1 MTCYHEIGH
10 FITEY
15 KLSGIVG
22 SISMETFE
30 MLQGF
35 FVKFLSLLAGIVE
48 AHKSRIGCLSACDV
62 GTGVLAEF
70 FRSGN
75 DVEDI
80 VNDLQLYGRRLA
92 YTLALPKGDANDW
105 HNVTVEFFGQKF
117 RTYGDVVQGIENLI
131 PLCWN
136 KKVKVEKYG

>member
-1 MTCYHEIGH
+1 MLKGIDIILYEKTKTGEDAFHAPIY
-10 FITEY
+10 TETPVTVHNV
-15 KLSGIVG
+15 LVG
-22 SISMETFE
+22 EPAT
-30 MLQGF
+30 
-35 FVKFLSLLAGIVE
+35 
-48 AHKSRIGCLSACDV
+48 
-62 GTGVLAEF
+62 
-70 FRSGN
+70 
-75 DVEDI
+75 EDI

-117 RTYGDVVQGIENLI
+117 RTYGDVVQGIEHLI